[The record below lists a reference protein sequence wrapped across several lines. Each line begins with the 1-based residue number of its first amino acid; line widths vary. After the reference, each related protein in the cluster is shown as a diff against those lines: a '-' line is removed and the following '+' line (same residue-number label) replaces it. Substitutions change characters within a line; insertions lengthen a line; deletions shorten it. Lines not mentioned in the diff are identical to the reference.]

1 MSKVAMY
8 EQANSLKQ
16 TPTDIHIILLETY
29 GSSPQKPSLQAGS
42 GLGERRTR
50 NAGGQAPGGLW

>member
-16 TPTDIHIILLETY
+16 TPAHHIHIILLETY
-29 GSSPQKPSLQAGS
+29 GSSPQKPSPQAGS
-42 GLGERRTR
+42 GLGERRIR
-50 NAGGQAPGGLW
+50 NAGGQAPGGL